1 MVAVQSVEEEWRT
14 STRRRQT
21 PLGGRA
27 RFSYGRVCL
36 WIRLTCGHYP
46 VQRMVKLDKGG
57 TYVAPKRVRCKECSG
72 EK

>member
-1 MVAVQSVEEEWRT
+1 MKLVAVASVEEEWRT

-36 WIRLTCGHYP
+36 WVKLTCGHYP
-46 VQRMVKLDKGG
+46 VQRMVSLNKDGG
-57 TYVAPKRVRCKECSG
+57 YTPPARVRCTDC
-72 EK
+72 